1 MGTLSTAWNIAT
13 GALQADQAALNV
25 VANNTANANTTGYT
39 REISKWQ
46 ESDPVQV
53 NVSTM
58 VTGVQMLGAVSQ
70 RDRILEQSL
79 QQQSQEA
86 EAGKTRLDAL
96 NSVQGIFSQSGSGT
110 STGG

>member
-13 GALQADQAALNV
+13 GALQADQAALNI

-39 REISKWQ
+39 REIAKWQ
-46 ESDPVQV
+46 ETNPVQV
-53 NVSTM
+53 NVSTIG
-58 VTGVQMLGAVSQ
+58 TGVQMAGAASQ

-86 EAGKTRLDAL
+86 ASGAARLDAL
-96 NSVQGIFSQSGSGT
+96 NSV
-110 STGG
+110 